1 MKMYVYISYSK
12 GPLQIIIALVLLY
25 QQMQWS
31 IISGIAILILMIPI
45 NLFLQSIQNKLMVWM
60 CLYNRFR

>member
-1 MKMYVYISYSK
+1 MKIYVYIYYSK

-31 IISGIAILILMIPI
+31 IFPGIALLILMIPI
-45 NLFLQSIQNKLMVWM
+45 NLFLQSIQKKLTV
-60 CLYNRFR
+60 

>member
-1 MKMYVYISYSK
+1 MKIYVYSYYSK

-31 IISGIAILILMIPI
+31 IIPGIAILILMIPI
-45 NLFLQSIQNKLMVWM
+45 NLFLQKLQNKLMVWM
-60 CLYNRFR
+60 CLYNRS

>member
-1 MKMYVYISYSK
+1 MKMYVYIYYSK

-31 IISGIAILILMIPI
+31 IIPGIAILILMIPI
-45 NLFLQSIQNKLMVWM
+45 NLFLQSIQNKLMV
-60 CLYNRFR
+60 

>member
-1 MKMYVYISYSK
+1 MKMYVSIYYSK

-31 IISGIAILILMIPI
+31 IIPGIALLILMVPI
-45 NLFLQSIQNKLMVWM
+45 NLFFQSIQKKLTV
-60 CLYNRFR
+60 

>member
-1 MKMYVYISYSK
+1 MKMYVYIYYSK

-31 IISGIAILILMIPI
+31 IIPGIALLILMIPI
-45 NLFLQSIQNKLMVWM
+45 NLFLQSIQKKLTV
-60 CLYNRFR
+60 